1 MFQSLRYKKIKKNTI
16 KNKFKKYMK
25 RNYSLRMK
33 MTLTLTVLTCL
44 TIFIIWLFN
53 QLFLEEYYIS
63 SKLDILD
70 KTYQIVNRSYSEADI
85 ELSEKE
91 LHEFQR
97 LSETNNVRIY
107 VITDNLRLEY
117 PKVDKEGQEYNS
129 IFSILQD
136 YFFRGIN
143 KDLTAIELEVLDSY
157 SIYKLHDKRMDASY
171 LELVGRLDNN
181 YIVYARTNL
190 ESIQE
195 NVLISNQFLGLVGLG
210 VAVLG
215 AIFMFYFSNRFT
227 KQILVLSEIAKK
239 MTDLDFTV
247 KYKVVT
253 QDEIGTLGSSINT
266 LSEKLE
272 ETISELKSVN
282 NELRLDIKNKIKIN
296 ERQQEFVSNVSHEL
310 KTPIAIIQG
319 YVEGLKENVYEDES
333 SRDFYCD
340 VIIDETKKMNNMV
353 KGLISLSQ
361 LESGDSQIEFEH
373 FDIVMVI
380 SSIINTNSLLFNQKN
395 INCIFNHRD
404 PLYVWG
410 DIYMVEEVLNNYISN
425 AINHAQGSK
434 IIEINLEQK
443 DEVVRVSVFNTGDN
457 IPQDE
462 LDKVWDKFYKVD
474 KARTREY
481 GGSGIG
487 LSIVK
492 AIMTSLNQNF
502 GVINYEDGVEFWF
515 ELDTKAS

>member
-1 MFQSLRYKKIKKNTI
+1 MFQSLKNKIRENNRI
-16 KNKFKKYMK
+16 KNRLKKHIK
-25 RNYSLRMK
+25 RHYSLRVK

-44 TIFIIWLFN
+44 TIFILWLFN
-53 QLFLEEYYIS
+53 QLFLENYYIA

-70 KTYQIVNRSYSEADI
+70 KTYQIVNRSYNNDSG
-85 ELSEKE
+85 LSDKE
-91 LHEFQR
+91 QHEIQR
-97 LSETNNVRIY
+97 LSETNNVRVY
-107 VITDNLRLEY
+107 VITDDLRLEY
-117 PKVDKEGQEYNS
+117 PKVDKEGHEYNS
-129 IFSILQD
+129 IFSVLQD

-143 KDLTAIELEVLDSY
+143 KDLTAKELEVLETY
-157 SIYKLHDKRMDASY
+157 SIYKLHDRRMDTSY
-171 LELVGRLDNN
+171 LELVGRLDND

-195 NVLISNQFLGLVGLG
+195 NVIISNKFLGLVGLG

-215 AIFMFYFSNRFT
+215 TIFMFYFTNRFT

-247 KYKVVT
+247 KYQVKT
-253 QDEIGTLGSSINT
+253 EDEIGLLGTSINT

-319 YVEGLKENVYEDES
+319 YAEGLKENVYEDEK
-333 SRDFYCD
+333 SRDLYCD
-340 VIIDETKKMNNMV
+340 VIIDETRKMNNMV

-361 LESGDSQIEFEH
+361 LESGDSQIEFEY

-380 SSIINTNSLLFNQKN
+380 NSIINTNSLMFEQKN
-395 INCIFNHRD
+395 INCIFNHTA

-410 DIYMVEEVLNNYISN
+410 DIYMIEEVLTNYISN

-434 IIEINLEQK
+434 IIKINLEQK
-443 DEVVRVSVFNTGDN
+443 DEVVRVSIFNTGPN
-457 IPQDE
+457 IPENE

-502 GVINYEDGVEFWF
+502 GVTNYKDGVEFWF
-515 ELDTKAS
+515 ELDAKSS